1 MKSLI
6 FKLLKILPVALI
18 MFFSIKLMVFSNQQ
32 GIIAALI
39 PVVLGMLNLMVG
51 IAFGTTAVI
60 FVVAILFQV
69 FPEQVSV
76 ARKLIDHQV
85 QITSEHSKPQ

>member
-1 MKSLI
+1 
-6 FKLLKILPVALI
+6 
-18 MFFSIKLMVFSNQQ
+18 
-32 GIIAALI
+32 
-39 PVVLGMLNLMVG
+39 MVG